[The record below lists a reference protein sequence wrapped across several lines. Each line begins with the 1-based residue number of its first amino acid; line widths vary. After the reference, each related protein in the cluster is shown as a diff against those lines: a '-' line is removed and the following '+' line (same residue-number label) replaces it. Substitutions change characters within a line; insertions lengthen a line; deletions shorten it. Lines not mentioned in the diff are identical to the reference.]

1 MTSCFRLSTNSIEPK
16 GRALTHDTLL
26 SLLRACHA
34 DRRIHDQHHGS
45 VNTVDLIGDIKAEF
59 TFTDTQLGV
68 LAGLAF
74 ALFYALMSIPIAR
87 WADISNRKNILAAAL
102 IIWSG
107 MTALCGA
114 ATGFFSLFLARLGVG
129 IGEAGGSPPSYS
141 IIADY
146 FKPSE
151 RARAMGVYV
160 TGSVLG
166 TGGGLIVGGLLG
178 EWLGWRMT
186 FLALGIPGILLG
198 VILYYTVKEPPR
210 GRYDKGSDESKQAID
225 IKRTLK
231 SLASNK
237 VYVRVSFS
245 FAMLTMVGY
254 AMALWLAPIM
264 LRNFEVSMGMVGLY
278 LGGTYILGG
287 IPGPLIGG
295 YLTDYMVKRDARWCA
310 WIPAIFILS
319 SVTTF
324 WFSLSADSLSAFLG
338 FFALTYALF
347 MVPQGAS
354 LSMLQSSLGSGERAL
369 GMSFVLLVTT
379 MVGLALGPLLVG
391 FLSDLLAPTYGVKSL
406 NYSLMSVCGAAAAI
420 AALCYVWTSRA
431 MPHPSELDQ
440 AQQH

>member
-1 MTSCFRLSTNSIEPK
+1 MTHYYRYYVLVMLTVVSMVNIMDRLILSI
-16 GRALTHDTLL
+16 LL
-26 SLLRACHA
+26 E
-34 DRRIHDQHHGS
+34 
-45 VNTVDLIGDIKAEF
+45 DIKAEF

-102 IIWSG
+102 IVWSG

-114 ATGFFSLFLARLGVG
+114 ATGFVSLFLARLGVG

-146 FKPSE
+146 FRPSE

-198 VILYYTVKEPPR
+198 VILYFTVEEPPR
-210 GRYDKGSDESKQAID
+210 GRYDSGSDDSKQAVD
-225 IKRTLK
+225 IKRTLR

-237 VYVRVSFS
+237 VYVRVGLSY
-245 FAMLTMVGY
+245 AMLTMVGY

-264 LRNFEVSMGMVGLY
+264 LRNFEVSLSMVGLY

-310 WIPAIFILS
+310 WIPAIFILC
-319 SVTTF
+319 SVGTF
-324 WFSLSADSLSAFLG
+324 WFSLSADSLTGFLG

-347 MVPQGAS
+347 MIPQGAS

-369 GMSFVLLVTT
+369 GMSFTLLVTT
-379 MVGLALGPLLVG
+379 MVGLAIGPLLVG
-391 FLSDLLAPTYGVKSL
+391 LLSDALAATYGAKAL
-406 NYSLMSVCGAAAAI
+406 NYSLMATCGTAALI
-420 AALCYVWTSRA
+420 AALFYFWTSTA
-431 MPHPSELDQ
+431 MPREPTLDPVVE
-440 AQQH
+440 

>member
-1 MTSCFRLSTNSIEPK
+1 MGKYYRYYVLIVLTVVSMINIMDRLIMSI
-16 GRALTHDTLL
+16 LL
-26 SLLRACHA
+26 E
-34 DRRIHDQHHGS
+34 
-45 VNTVDLIGDIKAEF
+45 DIKAEF
-59 TFTDTQLGV
+59 TLTDTQLGV

-87 WADISNRKNILAAAL
+87 WADVSNRKNILAAAL
-102 IIWSG
+102 VIWSG

-114 ATGFFSLFLARLGVG
+114 ATGFVSLFLARLGVG

-160 TGSVLG
+160 TGAVLG

-186 FLALGIPGILLG
+186 FFVLGVPGILLG
-198 VILYYTVKEPPR
+198 ILLYSTVKEPPR
-210 GRYDKGSDESKQAID
+210 GRYDAGNEATKQATD
-225 IKRTLK
+225 LKRTLK

-237 VYVRVSFS
+237 VYVRVSIS

-264 LRNFEVSMGMVGLY
+264 LRNFDVSLGKVGLY
-278 LGGTYILGG
+278 LGTTYILGG

-295 YLTDYMVKRDARWCA
+295 YLTDYMVRLDERWRA
-310 WIPAIFILS
+310 WIPAIFILGSVS
-319 SVTTF
+319 SF
-324 WFSLSADSLSAFLG
+324 WFCLSADSLEEFLG

-347 MVPQGAS
+347 MIPQGAS
-354 LSMLQSSLGSGERAL
+354 LSMLQSSVGSGERAL
-369 GMSFVLLVTT
+369 GTSFALLITT
-379 MVGLALGPLLVG
+379 MVGLAIGPLLIG
-391 FLSDLLAPTYGVKSL
+391 LLSDMLAPTYGAKSL
-406 NYSLMSVCGAAAAI
+406 NYALMSVCGTAAII
-420 AALCYVWTSRA
+420 AALCYFWTSTA
-431 MPHPSELDQ
+431 MPSKMDLDEGLDDVSD
-440 AQQH
+440 